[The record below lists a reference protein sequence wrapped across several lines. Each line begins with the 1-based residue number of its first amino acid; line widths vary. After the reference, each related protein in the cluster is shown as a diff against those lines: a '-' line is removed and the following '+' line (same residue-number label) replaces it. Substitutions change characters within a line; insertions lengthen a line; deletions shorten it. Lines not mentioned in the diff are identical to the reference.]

1 MFLSELLPRKPS
13 AATVE
18 SRTIY
23 IYIYIYI
30 YRERERDISMIYL
43 AQYVTQACRR
53 MHKSASD
60 SFVHCMAPSDVWN
73 ASKIGFPKQMFEHLF

>member
-1 MFLSELLPRKPS
+1 
-13 AATVE
+13 
-18 SRTIY
+18 
-23 IYIYIYI
+23 
-30 YRERERDISMIYL
+30 MIYL